1 MSGLPNRL
9 KRARETQPDGWTFR
23 FANGLSVRTDPFMR
37 PDPARVLPI
46 GGPQDVILNRL
57 VNAPESVA
65 GKRVFDPFA
74 GSGVLGLMALR
85 LGAAHVDFLDVSVR
99 AQTFQIENAKRNGFS
114 ADKYRALLGSIA
126 DFEAE
131 QPYDVVLA
139 NPPFVPTPPGIEGTL
154 TSNGGPEGDALARV
168 LVERLD
174 RVLHASGEAFLYVMQ
189 LVDRGEPLL
198 ARFAAEH
205 LPGRS
210 LELTPIQQRAT
221 PIGEYAAAYVRCFP
235 THEAQVRAW
244 EAELRARHSMEL
256 GVQHYVVHI
265 EPVRPGP
272 ATWHITENLAEKYGE
287 NLAYPEA
294 ANRELALARV
304 MENVVPRVPN
314 ASS

>member
-9 KRARETQPDGWTFR
+9 QRAREAHPDCWTFR
-23 FANGLSVRTDPFMR
+23 FANGLTVRTDPFMQ
-37 PDPARVLPI
+37 PDRARVLPI

-57 VNAPESVA
+57 VNTPESVA

-85 LGAAHVDFLDVSVR
+85 LGAAHVDFLDVSTR
-99 AQTFQIENAKRNGFS
+99 AQTFQIENAKRNGFP
-114 ADKYRALLGSIA
+114 AAKFRALLGSIA
-126 DFEAE
+126 DFEPE
-131 QPYDVVLA
+131 QPYDLVLA

-168 LVERLD
+168 FVARLD
-174 RVLHASGEAFLYVMQ
+174 RLLSASGEAFLYAML
-189 LVDRGEPLL
+189 LVDRGEPLF
-198 ARFAAEH
+198 ARFAAES

-221 PIGEYAAAYVRCFP
+221 PIDAYTAAYLRCFP
-235 THEAQVRAW
+235 QHETQVRTW
-244 EAELRARHSMEL
+244 EADLRARHSAEL
-256 GVQHYVVHI
+256 GMQHYVVHV

-272 ATWHITENLAEKYGE
+272 AAWHITENLAEKYGE
-287 NLAYPEA
+287 NMAYPEA

-304 MENVVPRVPN
+304 MENVVPHVQKG
-314 ASS
+314 